1 MPGKLR
7 LDSSV
12 SEKIKSS
19 LVILL
24 KSHGRLSRDNLLDV
38 TFYALDDA
46 INDLCRDGIVRV
58 ERAEI
63 DQSHLDVFSLKDTN

>member
-1 MPGKLR
+1 MPEKLR
-7 LDSSV
+7 LDSSA

-24 KSHGRLSRDNLLDV
+24 KSHGRLSRDNILDA

-46 INDLCRDGIVRV
+46 LNDLCRDGVVHV

-63 DQSHLDVFSLKDTN
+63 DQSHLDVFSLKDAN